1 MKVKL
6 NLNINE
12 LIALYKITDKLYDLN
27 FMLLESEEKVAV
39 SIGLILADKF
49 DKKYK
54 TIQKKLDLF
63 EAKKPIKFTLD
74 FYEAWALKKI
84 CIQLI
89 LITESALEKISIQKV
104 ISKLDR
110 ERC

>member
-1 MKVKL
+1 MKKKL
-6 NLNINE
+6 NLKINE
-12 LIALYKITDKLYDLN
+12 LISLRKITNKLYDLN
-27 FMLLESEEKVAV
+27 FSLLEKEEKVAV

-74 FYEAWALKKI
+74 FYEAWALKKL
-84 CIQLI
+84 CIELYGI
-89 LITESALEKISIQKV
+89 GDTDFEKLGIQNV
-104 ISKLDR
+104 INKLDR
-110 ERC
+110 DGC